1 MEAFDVV
8 GLVETW
14 MQEDEWKEGENLLP
28 KVFKWKKQWAKREK
42 ERGRASGGILMG
54 VRDSIN
60 EVTRANREGREGA
73 LGTIIKSGQ
82 VELDIWCIY
91 INGNM
96 NEILGWIAE
105 TTGGAN
111 GDRKVIIGGDWNA
124 RTGIMGNPY
133 IDEWGDQVV
142 RESKDKVVNLGGLTP
157 NA

>member
-73 LGTIIKSGQ
+73 L
-82 VELDIWCIY
+82 
-91 INGNM
+91 
-96 NEILGWIAE
+96 E

-124 RTGIMGNPY
+124 KTGIMGDPY
-133 IDEWGDQVV
+133 PTLMSGETK
-142 RESKDKVVNLGGLTP
+142 S
-157 NA
+157 